1 MLQRLSPEV
10 YIKMKPKNV
19 GIEMIYHI
27 SLHKM
32 SQSSPVKGR
41 FAIAMNFL

>member
-1 MLQRLSPEV
+1 MLQRQSAE
-10 YIKMKPKNV
+10 INIEMKAKNV